1 MKRPEGKKPA
11 DETEGSVEKGGER
24 GKVEMGNL
32 SLATMKIMINTGA
45 VEGVTNWRFKC
56 VFVVV

>member
-1 MKRPEGKKPA
+1 M
-11 DETEGSVEKGGER
+11 EKGGER
-24 GKVEMGNL
+24 GKVEMENL

-56 VFVVV
+56 VFVVM